1 MRSSSR
7 RSGAVNPLH
16 QGASPVRLVV
26 FDEARERPE
35 VMTARQRMQEEATVA
50 AIEKALTKAPSL
62 TDELRARII
71 AMLS

>member
-1 MRSSSR
+1 MPSTPYTKAR
-7 RSGAVNPLH
+7 A
-16 QGASPVRLVV
+16 QYASLCSTKPAN
-26 FDEARERPE
+26 DPE

>member
-1 MRSSSR
+1 MKS
-7 RSGAVNPLH
+7 
-16 QGASPVRLVV
+16 AS
-26 FDEARERPE
+26 DPE

-50 AIEKALTKAPSL
+50 AIEKALTKAPPL